1 MHVSRVT
8 KATLVLTVETL
19 QWLETELV
27 LNATPAAQQAGVAKA
42 IRSEH
47 HICSIESEALAIS
60 LPGVGSLS
68 SLNLG
73 CA

>member
-1 MHVSRVT
+1 M
-8 KATLVLTVETL
+8 KETLVQNVEIL
-19 QWLETELV
+19 QWIETELV
-27 LNATPAAQQAGVAKA
+27 LNATPAEQQAGVAIA